1 MNTAALREQIQKAQT
16 HEAETGLLTR
26 QLGSILPHLHP
37 AIQLPEADAN
47 GVLTRF
53 VAAYIDEVPDLLE
66 AANEVAREAGI
77 ESQIKPVLK
86 IAEQY
91 FLQPPTIMA
100 GHVGLD
106 SLLDEAY
113 LAHRF
118 VEEVNDLYIKHLG
131 QPLIPLDMTVANL
144 IAHQLIGEEF
154 ANQLDEVVHHALD
167 EMLDDQSFALESV
180 EAYREKLSS
189 PDTGAA
195 WKRWPCMSRRL
206 GVGLELD
213 QPAI

>member
-1 MNTAALREQIQKAQT
+1 MNTAALREQIQTAKQ
-16 HEAETGLLTR
+16 HEAETGLLAR
-26 QLGSILPHLHP
+26 QLESKLSHLHP
-37 AIQLPEADAN
+37 AIQLPEADTK

-53 VAAYIDEVPDLLE
+53 VAAYIEEVPDLLD

-91 FLQPPTIMA
+91 FLQPPVIMA
-100 GHVGLD
+100 GHAGLD

-144 IAHQLIGEEF
+144 IAHQLIGEPF
-154 ANQLDEVVHHALD
+154 ANQLDEVVHHAID
-167 EMLDDQSFALESV
+167 EMLNDETFALESV
-180 EAYREKLSS
+180 EAYREKLNS

-213 QPAI
+213 QPAA